1 MWDWLHRAR
10 ELVAEGPYVMV
21 TVVETLGSAPRTAGT
36 KMLVSDTALYGTIGG
51 GKLEHQVAEQARK
64 FLGEE
69 GADYHFQTYAL
80 GPLLEQCCGG
90 SVTIL
95 LERIQPGAEFLKEP
109 RQAFLRTYFEC
120 NTTTKDWCEHYARDP
135 ISFQD
140 VDGDRFEGKAADA
153 GIMLEQVTRKR
164 AKLIMFG
171 AGHVGRAVATA
182 LAPLPF
188 DVTWVDNREDEFPDH
203 VAASHTVQV
212 SEDYTSFVDRAPAG
226 ACYLVFTHSH
236 QLDYALI
243 SRILARRDAF
253 YCGMIGSKTK
263 RARFENRMLKER
275 LITEEDLPKFI
286 CPIGVKG
293 INGKEP
299 QVIAASVAAELLQV
313 MDVMTDEDKGLN

>member
-51 GKLEHQVAEQARK
+51 GKLEHQVAGQARK

-95 LERIQPGAEFLKEP
+95 LERIQPGAEFLREP
-109 RQAFLRTYFEC
+109 RQAFLRTCFQGA
-120 NTTTKDWCEHYARDP
+120 TTRKGWCEHYARDP
-135 ISFQD
+135 VSFQD
-140 VDGDRFEGKAADA
+140 AAGERFLGKAADA
-153 GIMLEQVTRKR
+153 GIMLEQVSRKR

-188 DVTWVDNREDEFPDH
+188 DVTWVDSRANEFPEH
-203 VAASHTVQV
+203 PPASHTVHV
-212 SEDYTSFVDRAPAG
+212 ADDYSAFVTNAPEG
-226 ACYLVFTHSH
+226 ALYLVFTHSH
-236 QLDYALI
+236 QHDFELVAK
-243 SRILARRDAF
+243 ILARDDAA

-275 LITEEDLPKFI
+275 LITEADLDKFI
-286 CPIGVKG
+286 CPIGVEG
-293 INGKEP
+293 ISGKEP
-299 QVIAASVAAELLQV
+299 QVIAASVVAELLQV
-313 MDVMTDEDKGLN
+313 IGAMIDEEKGPI